1 MAKSQKDL
9 SKRDQKVLQYQMK
22 ILGALQEVFEED
34 EGEFFEEI
42 QQDDNLTLFIHALA
56 NYVPAVFYNK
66 MTGGNLTILQFNHVA
81 NQLCFQFMIK
91 KED

>member
-22 ILGALQEVFEED
+22 IMEGLQHVLEED
-34 EGEFFEEI
+34 DGDLFEEI
-42 QQDDNLTLFIHALA
+42 QQDDNLTLFIHALG

-66 MTGGNLTILQFNHVA
+66 MTGENLTILQFNHVA